1 MEHSQ
6 LGRTGLNV
14 SKICLGTMTFGNQ
27 CDEKTS
33 HAILEKAK
41 DKGITFIDTAD
52 MYPASGKETIGDT
65 ERIIGKW
72 LKGKRDEVVLATKFW
87 APMGSLPWQRGPS
100 RRHIFDAVDASLER
114 LQTDFIDLYQVH
126 FPDYQTPIDETIG
139 ALDDLV
145 KMGKVRYLGC
155 SNYPAWLLARSIG
168 RSETLNLERFETVQP
183 RYNLLFRQ
191 MERELFPLCE
201 HDRIGVIPYNPL
213 AGGLLTGQHKRSA
226 PREGSRFSLESEQGE
241 RYRERYWRDEFHD
254 TVEQIQPI
262 AEKEGITMAQL
273 AVGWVLAKPF
283 VTSPIVGATNPTQL
297 DDAISAVANP
307 LSEQI
312 VAELD
317 EITKKYRTGD
327 DER

>member
-33 HAILEKAK
+33 HAILDKAQNE
-41 DKGITFIDTAD
+41 GITFIDTAD
-52 MYPASGKETIGDT
+52 MYPASGKDTIGDT

-72 LKGKRDEVVLATKFW
+72 LKGKREEIVLATKFW
-87 APMGSLPWQRGPS
+87 APMGSLPWQRGSS

-168 RSETLNLERFETVQP
+168 RSETLNLARFESVQP

-201 HDRIGVIPYNPL
+201 HDRIGVIPYNP
-213 AGGLLTGQHKRSA
+213 
-226 PREGSRFSLESEQGE
+226 
-241 RYRERYWRDEFHD
+241 
-254 TVEQIQPI
+254 
-262 AEKEGITMAQL
+262 
-273 AVGWVLAKPF
+273 
-283 VTSPIVGATNPTQL
+283 
-297 DDAISAVANP
+297 
-307 LSEQI
+307 
-312 VAELD
+312 
-317 EITKKYRTGD
+317 
-327 DER
+327 

>member
-1 MEHSQ
+1 
-6 LGRTGLNV
+6 
-14 SKICLGTMTFGNQ
+14 
-27 CDEKTS
+27 
-33 HAILEKAK
+33 
-41 DKGITFIDTAD
+41 
-52 MYPASGKETIGDT
+52 
-65 ERIIGKW
+65 
-72 LKGKRDEVVLATKFW
+72 
-87 APMGSLPWQRGPS
+87 
-100 RRHIFDAVDASLER
+100 
-114 LQTDFIDLYQVH
+114 
-126 FPDYQTPIDETIG
+126 
-139 ALDDLV
+139 
-145 KMGKVRYLGC
+145 
-155 SNYPAWLLARSIG
+155 
-168 RSETLNLERFETVQP
+168 
-183 RYNLLFRQ
+183 

-226 PREGSRFSLESEQGE
+226 PREGSRFALESEQGE

-273 AVGWVLAKPF
+273 AIGWVLAKPF

-297 DDAISAVANP
+297 DDAISAAANP

-312 VAELD
+312 VTELD

>member
-33 HAILEKAK
+33 HAILDKAQ
-41 DKGITFIDTAD
+41 DEGITFIDTAD

-72 LKGKRDEVVLATKFW
+72 LKGKREEIVLATKFW
-87 APMGSLPWQRGPS
+87 APMGSLPWQRGSS

-145 KMGKVRYLGC
+145 KMGKVRYLG
-155 SNYPAWLLARSIG
+155 SVSYTHLTLPTILL
-168 RSETLNLERFETVQP
+168 V
-183 RYNLLFRQ
+183 
-191 MERELFPLCE
+191 
-201 HDRIGVIPYNPL
+201 
-213 AGGLLTGQHKRSA
+213 
-226 PREGSRFSLESEQGE
+226 
-241 RYRERYWRDEFHD
+241 
-254 TVEQIQPI
+254 
-262 AEKEGITMAQL
+262 
-273 AVGWVLAKPF
+273 
-283 VTSPIVGATNPTQL
+283 
-297 DDAISAVANP
+297 
-307 LSEQI
+307 
-312 VAELD
+312 
-317 EITKKYRTGD
+317 
-327 DER
+327 